1 MEKCRILFF
10 SYFFFR
16 IIFICSA
23 QCNENGSWSEISTIN
38 KISDSNECLKK
49 ILGFKTNFDKKTCQN
64 DSIKAKIMHIIGR
77 SYMRLDSTQK
87 ALKYTN
93 GAVAINSKNSSTA
106 NKVHLAFSFQNLAII
121 YQWQLF
127 DFTSALRNYDL
138 SINLLKK
145 HKTRDD
151 IIATNYQNKAHLFYI
166 TGDYQNCIQ
175 NVDQAIEFC
184 KNNPEIEI
192 ASITEKIQAYI
203 SLNNK
208 KKAEEFLVSAIEK
221 SKNIGLAQ
229 SLEIANLYSL
239 FGLLKEIQNDYQTS
253 IKFYSKA
260 LQINR
265 LINYE
270 YGVSQVLGDLAVVNI
285 KLNRYS
291 FGESLINESLKITKK
306 YPLLNLTNYKY
317 LAHLNL
323 KKNLF
328 QNCLVQLQKGLSE
341 YFINKLLLLNNR
353 ENPSFL
359 SLKISAEKDLVYE
372 ILRLK
377 AETWLAYYHHTNK
390 KEYLQNALETFA
402 VADKMVDYM
411 RREHVG
417 YQSKLFWRDKTHSLY
432 QNAIEVC
439 YLLKNYEQKSKDN
452 ALNKK
457 NKTLFQGSGENSNW
471 DEKAFYF
478 FEKSRAVLLNDKI
491 NNLSANQLLSES
503 DQLKERGFQQEISEL
518 NSKIESETVEA
529 KKSQWNVKMLDIQ
542 ESQQKFI
549 GGLAVKYPSYFA
561 FKYDTSMYNLGQL
574 RQYLKKSNTSFI
586 EYFKGDS
593 ANYQLVIKPTGVNII
608 KQKPSENSYQ
618 YLINAADLGK
628 RIIVSQDGEFVPLDT
643 LKNAKGEILL
653 NKYAFSNTYS
663 AQYLLRNAE
672 IKVTNSW
679 LNSFIGFAPVN
690 YSKAM
695 ALPSLL
701 GADVALGNV
710 SSNYFWP
717 KNYENE
723 KATKSNFAKNASDYK
738 IIQLFTHADADNA
751 SKEPTI
757 FFADSAMKVSE
768 LESFSKFNTELLVL
782 SACKT
787 NVGKVAKGEG
797 TLSMAREFAGLGIP
811 ASVTTLWSVENA
823 ATYQITEL
831 FYKYLKSG
839 EPKDIALQKAKLEYL
854 EVNSREKQ
862 DPKYWAAFV
871 LMGETAPIAGFDGKI
886 IYFGA
891 VISLLILGIS
901 VYFINRKKSNVGQI
915 PNFTN

>member
-1 MEKCRILFF
+1 MIRTHIWK
-10 SYFFFR
+10 YFFYTFLLLFVFVIAYAKEKDIVWVELMKIEKIENVDL
-16 IIFICSA
+16 II
-23 QCNENGSWSEISTIN
+23 EN
-38 KISDSNECLKK
+38 CLKLKKQQENSKKTQDSVYAK
-49 ILGFKTNFDKKTCQN
+49 IL
-64 DSIKAKIMHIIGR
+64 HIIGR
-77 SYMRLDSTQK
+77 SFWLKGNPEMALNFLNKSVFVNSFSSVSTNRK
-87 ALKYTN
+87 
-93 GAVAINSKNSSTA
+93 
-106 NKVHLAFSFQNLAII
+106 HLAISLYNLGS
-121 YQWQLF
+121 YHYEL
-127 DFTSALRNYDL
+127 DNFTNSLINFNKCIEILDELNIRGDLRAKAFRIRA
-138 SINLLKK
+138 SIFF
-145 HKTRDD
+145 
-151 IIATNYQNKAHLFYI
+151 IM
-166 TGDYQNCIQ
+166 GDYQKCIENADKSILLSKDNIEL
-175 NVDQAIEFC
+175 NVDAHL
-184 KNNPEIEI
+184 
-192 ASITEKIQAYI
+192 EKIQALIELNYLERSNVLLNSI
-203 SLNNK
+203 IILSEKKLPNSLT
-208 KKAEEFLVSAIEK
+208 L
-221 SKNIGLAQ
+221 
-229 SLEIANLYSL
+229 ANLYTLCGKLNVKMNLNLMAQNYFLKSFKIHKKNENYVGTSL
-239 FGLLKEIQNDYQTS
+239 QMLSIAECKLMGGKFNEALNLFDISIVFAKDYKINKYRALQ
-253 IKFYSKA
+253 KKA
-260 LQINR
+260 LTYFRIGEFTFSINTLQSIFSDYYKQDFSLNTTKLP
-265 LINYE
+265 LIQSFKLMNDKE
-270 YGVSQVLGDLAVVNI
+270 VFFDALA
-285 KLNRYS
+285 
-291 FGESLINESLKITKK
+291 
-306 YPLLNLTNYKY
+306 
-317 LAHLNL
+317 
-323 KKNLF
+323 
-328 QNCLVQLQKGLSE
+328 
-341 YFINKLLLLNNR
+341 
-353 ENPSFL
+353 
-359 SLKISAEKDLVYE
+359 
-372 ILRLK
+372 LK
-377 AETWLAYYHHTNK
+377 AETWLAYYHHTHK

-432 QNAIEVC
+432 ENAIEVC
-439 YLLKNYEQKSKDN
+439 YLLKNYEK
-452 ALNKK
+452 
-457 NKTLFQGSGENSNW
+457 G
-471 DEKAFYF
+471 FYF

-491 NNLSANQLLSES
+491 NNLSANQLLSEA
-503 DQLKERGFQQEISEL
+503 DQLKERSFQQEISEL

-608 KQKPSENSYQ
+608 KQKPSENSYE
-618 YLINAADLGK
+618 YLINAIDLGK
-628 RIIVSQDGEFVPLDT
+628 RVIVSQDGEFVPLDT
-643 LKNAKGEILL
+643 LKNTKGEILL
-653 NKYAFSNTYS
+653 KKYAFSNTYS

-717 KNYENE
+717 KNYEKE

-862 DPKYWAAFV
+862 DPKYWGAFV

-901 VYFINRKKSNVGQI
+901 VYFINRKKTNVGQI